1 MQGASPPGGL
11 ACEKSRTESEG
22 QARPLF
28 LSWGE
33 ALAPPKRLEPMDE
46 AQSFG
51 KLFYTISL
59 LSCCKALRLALSP
72 VFWGNKLQIPAH

>member
-1 MQGASPPGGL
+1 
-11 ACEKSRTESEG
+11 
-22 QARPLF
+22 
-28 LSWGE
+28 
-33 ALAPPKRLEPMDE
+33 MDE